1 MPFDC
6 LWSKPKQN
14 KLGQKILEIGKSW
27 KISLMAAICGNRSKQ
42 NSVINDF
49 KGRQHRNNSFICS
62 KQVLTFPHS
71 EQVKRIPPSR
81 NSSFHHHFIIIIIII
96 NIDISISLSSCHSAH
111 WNFIPFSC
119 LQERKTW
126 LKNTRKARFSRDSNE
141 LRLFKV
147 SRLFI
152 YFTLFSLV
160 NFEFPIIEGVQHM
173 EFTLLGSYAIL

>member
-6 LWSKPKQN
+6 LRSKPKQN
-14 KLGQKILEIGKSW
+14 KLGQEILEIGKSW

-62 KQVLTFPHS
+62 KQVLIFPHS

-96 NIDISISLSSCHSAH
+96 NIDFSISRFVLSFCTLEFHTFFLFTGKKDLIEKHKKSQV
-111 WNFIPFSC
+111 F
-119 LQERKTW
+119 Q
-126 LKNTRKARFSRDSNE
+126 RFKRAETVQSES
-141 LRLFKV
+141 V
-147 SRLFI
+147 IYLFI
-152 YFTLFSLV
+152 YLFILLHFLLLTSRLSKESSIWSL
-160 NFEFPIIEGVQHM
+160 PC
-173 EFTLLGSYAIL
+173 